1 MLTEIANALAL
12 AWANFASGL
21 VLFLPRVI
29 AALLIVL
36 AGWVLAALCRALVR
50 RLLAWLRFDRLAE
63 RAGATELLAA
73 SEMPRAETLL
83 AGLVFWGVWIGFL
96 VAGVEALQIRSL
108 LVIVS
113 GLVSFLP
120 RLLLALVILALGFL
134 LANLLWRA
142 ALLAA
147 VNARMPSARLVAGG
161 LRLLVIAIA
170 STMALDHLG
179 LARGVVLTAFAI
191 TFGAVMLGLA
201 LAFGLGGRDL
211 ARRMLEEQ
219 FAPRPRSEED
229 AARHL

>member
-1 MLTEIANALAL
+1 
-12 AWANFASGL
+12 
-21 VLFLPRVI
+21 VI

-73 SEMPRAETLL
+73 SKMPRAETLL

-134 LANLLWRA
+134 LANLLWRT

-147 VNARMPSARLVAGG
+147 VNARTPSARLLAGG

-191 TFGAVMLGLA
+191 TFGAVMLGLG

-219 FAPRPRSEED
+219 FAPRPRGEED

>member
-1 MLTEIANALAL
+1 M
-12 AWANFASGL
+12 
-21 VLFLPRVI
+21 I

-73 SEMPRAETLL
+73 SKMPRAETLL

-134 LANLLWRA
+134 LANLLWRT

-147 VNARMPSARLVAGG
+147 VNARTPSARLLAGG

-191 TFGAVMLGLA
+191 TFGAVMLGLG

-219 FAPRPRSEED
+219 FAPRPRGEED